1 MPSRRRKRVANHE
14 RWLVSYADFITLL
27 FAFFVVLFASS
38 EMDRKKMEQM
48 SRTYSAYLAGGAG
61 AARLVTAEYE
71 AAERAEAGRAAAE
84 RAADSKTARE
94 QALAV
99 VQEQMHPIQESIE
112 EALRELIEAQK
123 LSVSIEVRGLVVS
136 LKEAA
141 VFGAGDATFHEGA
154 METLGRV
161 AMALDGLSEY
171 EIRLEGH
178 TDNTPIRSSRFP
190 SNWELSSA
198 RAIEVMQFLARY
210 PSLNESRMSVAGYG
224 EHRPIGQNTTGEGRS
239 TNRRV
244 DIVILSPAASLAE
257 PERAND

>member
-1 MPSRRRKRVANHE
+1 MPRRRRKRGASHE

-38 EMDRKKMEQM
+38 ELDRKKMAQM
-48 SRTYSAYLAGGAG
+48 SRTYSAYLAGGPG
-61 AARLVTAEYE
+61 AAQLVTAEYE
-71 AAERAEAGRAAAE
+71 AAEREAAERAAAE
-84 RAADSKTARE
+84 RAVASKTERAR
-94 QALAV
+94 ALAA
-99 VQEQMHPIQESIE
+99 VQEEMRPIQESIR
-112 EALRELIEAQK
+112 EALKELIEAQK

-154 METLGRV
+154 TETLGLV

-178 TDNTPIRSSRFP
+178 TDDTPIHSPRFP
-190 SNWELSSA
+190 SNWELSGA
-198 RAIEVMQFLARY
+198 RAIEVMKFLARY
-210 PSLNESRMSVAGYG
+210 PSLNESHMSVAGYG
-224 EHRPIGQNTTGEGRS
+224 EHRPVGSNRTGEGRG

-257 PERAND
+257 PERGND

>member
-71 AAERAEAGRAAAE
+71 AAERAAAE

-112 EALRELIEAQK
+112 EALKELIEAQK

-178 TDNTPIRSSRFP
+178 TDDTPIRSSRFP